1 MPPNEWRSW
10 VLAGIA
16 LTSYIVGGLSLMA
29 GLVMIG
35 FLGAQDIFGWGE
47 ARSIGYL
54 FFLVGACLSIFGVLI
69 MRVMRNRY

>member
-1 MPPNEWRSW
+1 MVPNEWRRW
-10 VLAGIA
+10 VLAAVA
-16 LTSYIVGGLSLMA
+16 LTTYIIGGLALMA

-35 FLGAQDIFGWGE
+35 FLGSKNLWGLGE

-69 MRVMRNRY
+69 MRIMRNRF